1 MNNNILIIIGTVV
14 IVYFLLRNNKL
25 HEKFSNNN
33 DSGNILSR
41 TVVAVT
47 NMLPDG
53 LQNFIKNTATDVVG
67 KLQTPSPTPA

>member
-1 MNNNILIIIGTVV
+1 MNNNILIIIGTVI
-14 IVYFLLRNNKL
+14 IVYLLLKNNKL

-47 NMLPDG
+47 NILPDV
-53 LQNFIKNTATDVVG
+53 LQKFIKNTATDVVS
-67 KLQTPSPTPA
+67 QFNTPSPTPA